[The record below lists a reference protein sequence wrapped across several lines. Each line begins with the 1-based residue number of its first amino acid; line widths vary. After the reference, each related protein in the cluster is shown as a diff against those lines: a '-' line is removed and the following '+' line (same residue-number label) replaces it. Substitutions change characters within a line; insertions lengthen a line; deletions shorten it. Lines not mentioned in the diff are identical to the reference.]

1 MKTGCLGHSF
11 WAPFIQDTL
20 RQQTFFAFLLPS
32 SKHQLGVHGGVWFLL
47 TFSESSLTRRLNES
61 SVHCLSGLS
70 CAALYANPHT
80 LKLGDKCE
88 PHALWISFFRSI
100 FLCFFCL
107 FSDRSC
113 TIGIAFYVIT
123 SPVKK
128 HWSFPNICFLYW
140 SIHMLHLLTV
150 NHAQPS
156 SEVGRYASHLMLAH
170 SSKLS
175 LYMLHHCDKYP
186 AYLRGLSTWGVN
198 NRLERNRLTC
208 TYNNG
213 AEGVVV
219 NHWGSLA

>member
-32 SKHQLGVHGGVWFLL
+32 SKHQLGVWFLL

-128 HWSFPNICFLYW
+128 TLEFPKYLLFVLVHTHATPTHSKSCPAFFRSWTIRKSFNVGTFLKTESLHAPSLW
-140 SIHMLHLLTV
+140 QIPCIPAGLIHL
-150 NHAQPS
+150 
-156 SEVGRYASHLMLAH
+156 GC
-170 SSKLS
+170 K
-175 LYMLHHCDKYP
+175 
-186 AYLRGLSTWGVN
+186 
-198 NRLERNRLTC
+198 
-208 TYNNG
+208 
-213 AEGVVV
+213 
-219 NHWGSLA
+219 